1 MYFLEISSKEEL
13 FAIIEQLQ
21 AKVAELSKS
30 SEPDVNEGTDEL
42 VDDVIEDSTSQNS
55 EGGEDITK
63 EEADEIAEL
72 LEL

>member
-1 MYFLEISSKEEL
+1 MEISSKEEL

-21 AKVAELSKS
+21 AKVAELSKTT
-30 SEPDVNEGTDEL
+30 EPDVSEGTDDL
-42 VDDVIEDSTSQNS
+42 VDEVIEDSTSQNS

>member
-1 MYFLEISSKEEL
+1 MEISSKEEL

>member
-1 MYFLEISSKEEL
+1 MEISSKEEL

-21 AKVAELSKS
+21 AKVAELSKTT
-30 SEPDVNEGTDEL
+30 EPDVNEGTDEL
-42 VDDVIEDSTSQNS
+42 VDDVIEDSTRQNS

>member
-1 MYFLEISSKEEL
+1 MEISSKEEL

-21 AKVAELSKS
+21 AKVAELSKTT
-30 SEPDVNEGTDEL
+30 EPDVNEGTDEL
-42 VDDVIEDSTSQNS
+42 VNDVIEDSTSQNS

>member
-1 MYFLEISSKEEL
+1 MEISSKEEL

-21 AKVAELSKS
+21 AKVAELSKTT
-30 SEPDVNEGTDEL
+30 EPDVNEGTDEL

>member
-1 MYFLEISSKEEL
+1 MEISSKEEL

-30 SEPDVNEGTDEL
+30 SKPDVNEGTDEL
-42 VDDVIEDSTSQNS
+42 VNDVIEDSTSQNS

>member
-1 MYFLEISSKEEL
+1 MEISSKEEL

-21 AKVAELSKS
+21 AKVAELSKTT
-30 SEPDVNEGTDEL
+30 EPDVNEGTDEL
-42 VDDVIEDSTSQNS
+42 VDEVIEESTSQNS
-55 EGGEDITK
+55 EGGEDVTP

>member
-1 MYFLEISSKEEL
+1 MEISSKEEL

-21 AKVAELSKS
+21 AKVAELSKTT
-30 SEPDVNEGTDEL
+30 EPDVNEGTDEL
-42 VDDVIEDSTSQNS
+42 VDDVIEESTSQNS
-55 EGGEDITK
+55 EGGEDVTS